1 MFKSP
6 IILYATATC
15 TRENN
20 SISLQRGTPTMTFGG
35 SGSGK
40 PPGRPRG
47 SRNAL
52 TEAVICAILRDFSK
66 HGEKAVA
73 EVRRKQPGAYL
84 KICAWL
90 VPREHKVEQMNT
102 FEGLSTEQIRAYIAA
117 IQDRLDRRAAGHQAK
132 VISGEAIETT
142 AAATT
147 TLPVLEPPK
156 RRSNRLMTEAD
167 TAIGP
172 RERKPRKPKKQL
184 PRE

>member
-1 MFKSP
+1 
-6 IILYATATC
+6 
-15 TRENN
+15 
-20 SISLQRGTPTMTFGG
+20 MTFGG
-35 SGSGK
+35 TGSGK

-52 TEAVICAILRDFSK
+52 SEAVICAILRDFSK

-73 EVRRKQPGAYL
+73 EVRRKQPAAYL
-84 KICAWL
+84 KICALL

-102 FEGLSTEQIRAYIAA
+102 FEGLSTEQIKAYIAA
-117 IQDRLDRRAAGHQAK
+117 IQHRLDRRAAGHQAK
-132 VISGEAIETT
+132 VIDGEALDTS

-147 TLPVLEPPK
+147 APLVLEPPK

-172 RERKPRKPKKQL
+172 LERKPRKPKAPL
-184 PRE
+184 PPRE

>member
-1 MFKSP
+1 MRAGHPHPPFLEIK
-6 IILYATATC
+6 I
-15 TRENN
+15 
-20 SISLQRGTPTMTFGG
+20 
-35 SGSGK
+35 GK

-52 TEAVICAILRDFSK
+52 SEAVICAILRDFSK

-73 EVRRKQPGAYL
+73 EVRRKQPAAYL

-117 IQDRLDRRAAGHQAK
+117 IQDRLDRRAAGDEAK
-132 VISGEAIETT
+132 VIEGGAIETS
-142 AAATT
+142 AVATT
-147 TLPVLEPPK
+147 TPLLLEPPK

-167 TAIGP
+167 TALGP
-172 RERKPRKPKKQL
+172 RSAEA
-184 PRE
+184 